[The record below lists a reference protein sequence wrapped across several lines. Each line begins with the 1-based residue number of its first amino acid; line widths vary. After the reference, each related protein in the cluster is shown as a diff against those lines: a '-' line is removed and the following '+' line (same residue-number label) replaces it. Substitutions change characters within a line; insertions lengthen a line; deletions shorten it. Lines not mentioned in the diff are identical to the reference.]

1 MRTVTLSPAA
11 RRWFDR
17 RIDDLTE
24 INPAAARNLVKRLL
38 EIQRLIAEF
47 PDITERG
54 RKPGTRKIS
63 MPPYILMARRRGDNI
78 EIYAIRHARQRDA
91 LAPRPTAGEDVD
103 A

>member
-1 MRTVTLSPAA
+1 MRTVTLSPGA

-17 RIDDLTE
+17 QVDELTE
-24 INPAAARNLVKRLL
+24 INPAAARNLVKRLF
-38 EIQRLIAEF
+38 EVQRLLAEF

-54 RKPGTRKIS
+54 RKKNTRKIS
-63 MPPYILMARRRGDNI
+63 MPPFILMSRRRGEDI

-91 LAPRPTAGEDVD
+91 LAPRPAGRDD